1 MSIIGGP
8 QVITP
13 AENSYYSMDKAVNN
27 LEQVIGRLPDSVRN
41 DYTHEQSRT
50 HGDLTEL
57 LISKVPAVVTQI
69 VTGLLLKT
77 YVSPFTSLLLPIR
90 QLGPYEALSVQW
102 MEINFD
108 QGLAPQVEV
117 EGLARLY
124 THNKTKRGAVAVR
137 RGVAVKIE
145 SGFYMSPQGRAEW
158 SQQIEQLATIV
169 QRTNDYDVMMTLL
182 QTPMRDSRHA
192 NELGGSFN
200 VYGSRRQTTFAD
212 RLKLEVDWF
221 GIVNKS
227 EDSRGFSNMVTAL
240 RTTMKKQ
247 GVEPDAMVI
256 PPNMLGYYM
265 GSKPDLWEYSSAGPS
280 NQANRTASE
289 DIGNESGI
297 RTQQFQGM
305 KLVDTHVARMA
316 EGEQESPQDLLTVP
330 KQIGE
335 YYPMLTQNSFLD
347 SSSFQHYQ
355 SRFRSIKIF
364 NEDHGRM
371 VPVRFGDCVNNC
383 LRWDKGALSK
393 DHKAIDDMFTRPDGA
408 DSFQVV
414 KHWSEMQSKN
424 LPEDAIDNV
433 ISSVTGKLSPDTLA
447 SVNDSLAKY
456 LVYIDD
462 SLDTPVRDA
471 SGKTIK
477 KNANATEHAKYLQA
491 TLQSLY
497 DEVRN
502 NLLSKIM
509 SGLSDEQVSEMDAAV
524 LAYIAIENN
533 NTVVPWTV
541 DRKYGNYSEGS
552 KTRAAEWEEY
562 LKKKTYA
569 ERVVGF
575 LFLISE
581 PTQANIVG
589 LDKKDVYVPVDF
601 LLCRPYMTYNVSS
614 AIVMKSGTDTGETVI
629 GDQKFEM
636 TSNISDRTLYGNYF
650 YYGKAIVKKDRN
662 VIVAP
667 SVFIQNYVK
676 GNNTTFINSSHVQT
690 IEEHS
695 GLVQDEHSILAFMIP
710 VNDSVADVN
719 AIDIRGAREGMSMP
733 DGKAMFYSTAP
744 FYSQLLHIDG
754 SGLDDPVT
762 QWQDYDEV
770 NLRPNSICFLGH
782 TESAMGEVLYRNTGH
797 LGPITYDGVQM
808 SRRQGH
814 YAPIHSAQGR

>member
-1 MSIIGGP
+1 MIAGGP
-8 QVITP
+8 QVVTTS
-13 AENSYYSMDKAVNN
+13 ENAYYSMDKAVNN
-27 LEQVIGRLPDSVRN
+27 LEQIIGRLPDTIRN

-57 LISKVPAVVTQI
+57 LISKVPPVVTQI

-145 SGFYMSPQGRAEW
+145 SGFYMSPEGREEW
-158 SQQIEQLATIV
+158 RQQIEQLATIV

-200 VYGSRRQTTFAD
+200 VYGSRRQNSFMD

-227 EDSRGFSNMVTAL
+227 EDSRGFSNMVTNL

-265 GSKPDLWEYSSAGPS
+265 GTKPDLWEYSSAGPS
-280 NQANRTASE
+280 NQANRAVSE
-289 DIGNESGI
+289 DIGTDSGI
-297 RTQQFQGM
+297 RTQTFQGM
-305 KLVDTHVARMA
+305 KLVDTYVSRMA

-335 YYPMLTQNSFLD
+335 YYPMLTQNSFVD
-347 SSSFQHYQ
+347 ASSFHNYQ
-355 SRFRSIKIF
+355 SRFRSIRIF
-364 NEDHGRM
+364 NEDHGRI

-383 LRWDKGALSK
+383 LRWKSDGTLN
-393 DHKAIDDMFTRPDGA
+393 DEHKQVKDMFTTGDPSTGYTKVDLWA
-408 DSFQVV
+408 QMDEDSL
-414 KHWSEMQSKN
+414 SEDS
-424 LPEDAIDNV
+424 IDNV
-433 ISSVTGKLSPDTLA
+433 IASVTGKLAPETLA
-447 SVNDSLAKY
+447 SVNDCLAKY
-456 LVYIDD
+456 LVYIDKN
-462 SLDTPVRDA
+462 LDTPVRDA

-477 KNANATEHAKYLQA
+477 KNTTNTNEYDKYLKA

-502 NLLSKIM
+502 NLLSKLM
-509 SGLSDEQVSEMDAAV
+509 AGLAGEEVADMDARG
-524 LAYIAIENN
+524 LAYIAVDDGSGSII
-533 NTVVPWTV
+533 PWAFPPE
-541 DRKYGNYSEGS
+541 YSAS
-552 KTRAAEWEEY
+552 RAKKWGTY
-562 LKKKTYA
+562 LQKKTYA
-569 ERVVGF
+569 ERLVGF
-575 LFLISE
+575 LFLTSKV
-581 PTQANIVG
+581 TQQNMIG
-589 LDKKDVYVPVDF
+589 MDRKDIYVPVDF
-601 LLCRPYMTYNVSS
+601 VLCRPYMTYNVSS
-614 AIVMKSGTDTGETVI
+614 AIVMKAGTDTGETVI

-676 GNNTTFINSSHVQT
+676 GNNTTFINSAQLSK
-690 IEEHS
+690 IEEES
-695 GLVQDEHSILAFMIP
+695 GLVEDTHSILAFMIP
-710 VNDSVADVN
+710 VNDPVAEVN
-719 AIDIRGAREGMSMP
+719 AIDIRGTRENMSMP
-733 DGKAMFYSTAP
+733 DGRNKFYATADY
-744 FYSQLLHIDG
+744 YSHLLHIDG
-754 SGLDDPVT
+754 AGLDDPVT

-770 NLRPNSICFLGH
+770 SLRPNSICFLGH
-782 TESAMGEVLYRNTGH
+782 TETASGDVIYRNTGH